1 MSAYALMQK
10 EGEGR
15 MNVPPHKVAEFV
27 AAGWVVIQPADAL
40 PEVKQ
45 TTLQADQLP
54 VQVEADDQPVTIP
67 EAVERLKK
75 GKSKPRKG

>member
-1 MSAYALMQK
+1 MAVHALMEK
-10 EGEGR
+10 KGEGQ
-15 MNVPPHKVAEFV
+15 MFVPPAKMQEYI

-40 PEVKQ
+40 PQVKQ
-45 TTLQADQLP
+45 TTLQADHLP